1 LLFGERGDEKMERA
15 TFEDIRLL
23 FGLPLDAPEVAAFLG
38 RFPEHRISKPSDGA
52 QYVVF
57 RPHGF
62 DLLFRPPAGN
72 PGGRARQRRVLGCVF
87 LFRQGEERHE
97 QFANPPFGVAFA
109 DARDELVR
117 KLGEPFASS
126 LTIGLGALGWEKWQV
141 GGLVLHAMYDRT
153 SMTTR
158 TFTVGPAG
166 PEDQGAEQGAE
177 AGRPRE

>member
-1 LLFGERGDEKMERA
+1 MQHV
-15 TFEDIRLL
+15 TFEDIRPL
-23 FGLPLDAPEVAAFLG
+23 FGLPLDAPEVVAFLG
-38 RFPEHRISKPSDGA
+38 RFPGHRITKPSDGA

-62 DLLFRPPAGN
+62 DMLFQRPTGSPAGL
-72 PGGRARQRRVLGCVF
+72 AAHRRVLRCVF

-97 QFANPPFGVAFA
+97 QFPDPPFGIAFA
-109 DARDELVR
+109 DTRDELVR

-141 GGLVLHAMYDRT
+141 DALVLHAMYDRV

-158 TFTVGPAG
+158 TFTIGPPE
-166 PEDQGAEQGAE
+166 PEDQRAKPGAMAD
-177 AGRPRE
+177 RPPER